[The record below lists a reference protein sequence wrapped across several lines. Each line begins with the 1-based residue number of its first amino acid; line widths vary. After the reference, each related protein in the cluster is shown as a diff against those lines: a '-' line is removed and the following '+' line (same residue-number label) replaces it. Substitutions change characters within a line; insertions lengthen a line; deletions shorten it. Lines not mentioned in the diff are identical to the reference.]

1 MDYWLF
7 DCGKIPA
14 TVNISRFQ
22 GKSGVAEYNFV
33 VRPAEYGSI
42 ETQLEWVFAA
52 YQKALD
58 SMGLDMR
65 TAVLRRFF
73 TSDLLNQAA
82 ALESHSFSKLCNID
96 EPCAVSWICQPAV
109 PPVKAALWAYHVH
122 DPGSKLKKAQEGTS
136 LILKRGELSHHWTTG
151 LTCLTESTHYDQTL
165 GIFRNYQ
172 AFLRSRDMTL
182 ADNVIRTW
190 FFIQNIDA
198 YYKGLVAAR
207 KEFFAEHGLTPATH
221 FIASTGIEGS
231 YVDIAARVTMDA
243 YSISG
248 VRSEQI
254 KFLAAL
260 DHLSPPH
267 IYGVT
272 FERGTSVSY
281 RDREHIFISG
291 TASIDGQGNILYP
304 GNVKRQ
310 LDRTLENVEALL
322 KQGGAGF
329 NDLCVLIVYVRDL
342 SDFDDVRR
350 QLRDRFG
357 DMPIEVVVAPVC
369 RPGWLIEVEGQ
380 AIVPASNP
388 ELPDF

>member
-1 MDYWLF
+1 MDFWSF
-7 DCGKIPA
+7 DCRTIPA

-22 GKSGVAEYNFV
+22 GQSGVAEYNVV
-33 VRPAEYGSI
+33 VRPAKYGSI
-42 ETQLEWVFAA
+42 ETQLEWMFSA
-52 YQKALD
+52 YRKALD
-58 SMGLDMR
+58 SIGLNGR

-82 ALESHSFSKLCNID
+82 ALESHSFSKLYNKN

-122 DPGSKLKKAQEGTS
+122 DPSSKLNSVQEGTS

-151 LTCLTESTHYDQTL
+151 LTCLSGSTHYDQTL
-165 GIFRNYQ
+165 GILKDYL

-190 FFIQNIDA
+190 FFLQNIDA
-198 YYKGLVAAR
+198 YYQGLVTAR
-207 KEFFAEHGLTPATH
+207 REFFAEHGLTPATH
-221 FIASTGIEGS
+221 FLASTGIEGS
-231 YVDIAARVTMDA
+231 YVDIAAKVTMDA

-254 KFLAAL
+254 KFLSAL

-281 RDREHIFISG
+281 RDRKHIFISG
-291 TASIDGQGNILYP
+291 TASIDNQGDILYP
-304 GNVKRQ
+304 GDVKLQ

-329 NDLCVLIVYVRDL
+329 HDLCMLIVYVRDL
-342 SDFDDVRR
+342 SDFDGVRQ
-350 QLRDRFG
+350 QLRGRFG
-357 DMPIEVVVAPVC
+357 DMPISLVIAPVC
-369 RPGWLIEVEGQ
+369 RPGWLVEVDGQ

-388 ELPDF
+388 ELPAF